1 MATAPNSDNY
11 TLGRGRL
18 LFNRKVNGAFTGL
31 RDLGNATGFSLSS
44 ATEKLDH
51 YSNRQGIKVK
61 DKSVLTSMAITGTF
75 TLDEIM
81 ADNLAMTFLA
91 SITDVVQAA
100 STGKTTSIAS
110 SKKGQYFQLGDQ
122 FVKESTIAVA
132 SVTPEKTYVV
142 GTDYTIHG
150 PSGQIFI
157 TPNST
162 IADGTALTVTYD
174 TLAKTF
180 KKLNAFDE
188 SAVVGELHFISEAA
202 VGTNMQVR
210 MWNVTLMPSGD
221 TGFISDEWNSLEFS
235 LELSSDEAN
244 HALFPY
250 MEIIVE

>member
-31 RDLGNATGFSLSS
+31 RDLGNATNFTLSMS
-44 ATEKLDH
+44 TEKLDH
-51 YSNRQGIKVK
+51 YSNRQGIRVK
-61 DKSVLTSMAITGTF
+61 DKSVLTSMAITGSF

-91 SITDVVQAA
+91 SITDVTQTAEVDQ
-100 STGKTTSIAS
+100 TTAIAK
-110 SKKGQYFQLGDQ
+110 SKKGHYFQLDDK
-122 FVKESTIAVA
+122 FIDED
-132 SVTPEKTYVV
+132 SVVVTDATPKTYTV

-150 PSGQIFI
+150 PSGQLFI
-157 TPNST
+157 TAGST
-162 IADGTALTVTYD
+162 IADNTALTVTYD
-174 TLAKTF
+174 TLEKTY

-188 SAVVGELHFISEAA
+188 NSVEGELHFISDVA
-202 VGTNMQVR
+202 VGTNMQAR
-210 MWNVTLMPSGD
+210 MWNVTMMPSGD

-250 MEIIVE
+250 MELIVE

>member
-18 LFNRKVNGAFTGL
+18 LFNRKVNGDFTGL
-31 RDLGNATGFSLSS
+31 RDLGNATNFTLSMS
-44 ATEKLDH
+44 TEKLDH
-51 YSNRQGIKVK
+51 YSNRAGIRVK
-61 DKSVLTSMAITGTF
+61 DKSVLTSMAITGAF

-91 SITDVVQAA
+91 SITDVTQTAEVDQ
-100 STGKTTSIAS
+100 TTKIAK
-110 SKKGQYFQLGDQ
+110 SKKGHYFQLDDK
-122 FVKESTIAVA
+122 FIDEDSVVVA
-132 SVTPEKTYVV
+132 DATPKTYTV

-150 PSGQIFI
+150 PSGQLFI
-157 TPNST
+157 TAGST
-162 IADGTALTVTYD
+162 IADDTALTVTYD
-174 TLAKTF
+174 TLAKTY

-188 SAVVGELHFISEAA
+188 NSVEGELHFISDVA
-202 VGTNMQVR
+202 VGTNMQAR

-250 MEIIVE
+250 MELIVE

>member
-31 RDLGNATGFSLSS
+31 RDLGNATNFTLSMS
-44 ATEKLDH
+44 TEKLDH
-51 YSNRQGIKVK
+51 YSNRQGIRVK
-61 DKSVLTSMAITGTF
+61 DKSVLTSMAITGAF

-91 SITDVVQAA
+91 SITDVTQTAEVDQ
-100 STGKTTSIAS
+100 TTAIAK
-110 SKKGQYFQLGDQ
+110 SKKGHYFQLDDK
-122 FVKESTIAVA
+122 FIDEDSVVVA
-132 SVTPEKTYVV
+132 DATPKTYTV

-150 PSGQIFI
+150 PSGQLFI
-157 TPNST
+157 TAGST
-162 IADGTALTVTYD
+162 IADDTALTVTYD
-174 TLAKTF
+174 TLAKTY

-188 SAVVGELHFISEAA
+188 NSVEGELHFISDAA
-202 VGTNMQVR
+202 VGTNMQAR

-250 MEIIVE
+250 MELIVE